1 MKIKYNYLIFSIAI
15 LSIVLRMFFLH
26 PTFSDENFYFN
37 AAKVFISGNIP
48 YKDFFFAHPPFQL
61 FLLGLIFETFGT
73 SFLIAKIIPLAFSTL
88 SFILVF
94 FVGKKFFDEKTA
106 FVSAIIFLIVP
117 QFISFSLIDVGIFE
131 TMTFLLLSLL
141 FYSKDKEI
149 LSAIFFAIAIYF
161 RYLIAPFL
169 LVFYIFDKKRF
180 RRFFLYSF
188 VIAASLFAIFYL
200 IFGFNY
206 VRDTIFFHI
215 LSKTS
220 LGSSSEFNFP
230 LLKSN
235 LEFDFPLIIFS
246 LCAIALGLRKK
257 EKLLVML
264 ASLPLAYDV
273 LLFLFIKNPVYQY
286 FLFSLPLYA
295 FVAGRLFV
303 KINDKIIRILIF
315 GIILFSIFS
324 NVITIDYFLN
334 PLHSKKYFEIA
345 DFFARNSIN
354 SDKIVGEPS
363 VASFV
368 AFTQNV
374 SVPVKYT
381 DLFIGH
387 VMFEGSSDFISVMKN
402 EKPKFFIEAYY
413 LNSSYYFRFPEIEQY
428 VVQHY
433 ASVLNITGIPNYY
446 VYQLKD

>member
-15 LSIVLRMFFLH
+15 LSVIIRMFFLH
-26 PTFSDENFYFN
+26 PTLSDENFYFN
-37 AAKVFISGNIP
+37 AAKAFISGSIP

-61 FLLGLIFETFGT
+61 FLLGVIFKIFGT
-73 SFLIAKIIPLAFSTL
+73 SFLIAKLVPLAFSTL

-94 FVGKKFFDEKTA
+94 FVGRNFFDEKTA

-131 TMTFLLLSLL
+131 TMTFLLLSLF
-141 FYSKDKEI
+141 FYSKDKVI
-149 LSAIFFAIAIYF
+149 FSAIFFAISIYF
-161 RYLIAPFL
+161 RYLVAPFL

-180 RRFFLYSF
+180 RQFFLYSF
-188 VIAASLFAIFYL
+188 AIAVSLFAIFYL

-206 VRDTIFFHI
+206 VRDTIFFQI

-220 LGSSSEFNFP
+220 LGISSEFNFP

-246 LCAIALGLRKK
+246 LVAIVLGLRKK
-257 EKLLVML
+257 EKLLALL
-264 ASLPLAYDV
+264 AALPIAFDV
-273 LLFLFIKNPVYQY
+273 ALFLIIKNPVYQY

-295 FVAGRLFV
+295 LVAGRLFV

-315 GIILFSIFS
+315 GVIFFSIFS
-324 NVITIDYFLN
+324 NIITIDYFLN

-345 DFFARNSIN
+345 DFIARNSIK

-374 SVPVKYT
+374 SIPIKYT

-387 VMFEGSSDFISVMKN
+387 VMFEGPSDFISVMNN
-402 EKPKFFIEAYY
+402 EKPKFFIEVYS
-413 LNSSYYFRFPEIEQY
+413 LNSPYYFRFPEIEQY

-433 ASVLNITGIPNYY
+433 NSVLNTTGIPNYY
-446 VYQLKD
+446 VYQLKG